1 MSNDTL
7 FFKKC
12 EKALDILSIF
22 PTIQNNSTKIGDYSV
37 TVISPGDYIE
47 YVFDVSNDG
56 DYDATLTNLS
66 MNSNTELT
74 YEGSGENDENNVKS
88 QIEYTLKYA
97 DGTTVNQN
105 DTLKSKETKTMR
117 LRLTYKQFND
127 VSLLPTADVSISGL
141 GISLTYIQDG
151 NAKVNPNGTTLKS

>member
-1 MSNDTL
+1 
-7 FFKKC
+7 
-12 EKALDILSIF
+12 
-22 PTIQNNSTKIGDYSV
+22 
-37 TVISPGDYIE
+37 
-47 YVFDVSNDG
+47 
-56 DYDATLTNLS
+56 

>member
-22 PTIQNNSTKIGDYSV
+22 PTIQNNSTKI
-37 TVISPGDYIE
+37 GDYIE

>member
-22 PTIQNNSTKIGDYSV
+22 PTIQNNSTKIGDY
-37 TVISPGDYIE
+37 IE

-56 DYDATLTNLS
+56 DYDATLTNLY